1 MHIRIARPDAE
12 VLRIWL
18 ARARAS
24 PWKMRIR
31 YVHSRPWWYYCH
43 KNSLNRLASQLPKF
57 IRRTRPR
64 DFPGSSIIPSKS
76 RTFCQTPTLMVAEQ
90 LDSSSR
96 LKPAGCV

>member
-1 MHIRIARPDAE
+1 MHIRIARLDAE

-18 ARARAS
+18 ARA
-24 PWKMRIR
+24 
-31 YVHSRPWWYYCH
+31 
-43 KNSLNRLASQLPKF
+43 LARGKCVFDMYTVVRGGIIVIKIVSQPSGFELPKF
-57 IRRTRPR
+57 IWRTRPR

-90 LDSSSR
+90 LDSSQ